1 MRFMMI
7 VIPKGYD
14 TAPADAMPDP
24 ETVGEMDK
32 YNNALLEAG
41 VVLAMEGLH
50 PPSTGVRVTF
60 PGGKPQVKDGPF
72 PEAKEVVGGFWLIDV
87 KSKAEAIQWAKRIP
101 GGDDMTVEVRQ
112 VQEWEDFTPE
122 VQAAAKHE
130 PKIRKALEKK
140 RKAAAKKK
148 TKKAVKKS
156 AKLKQKK

>member
-7 VIPKGYD
+7 VIPKGYES
-14 TAPADAMPDP
+14 APADAMPDA
-24 ETVGEMDK
+24 ETVGEMDR
-32 YNNALLEAG
+32 YNNELLKAG

-60 PGGKPQVKDGPF
+60 PGGKPVVKDGPF

-87 KSKAEAIQWAKRIP
+87 KSKAEAIKWARKCP
-101 GGDDMTVEVRQ
+101 GGDDMTLEVRQ

-140 RKAAAKKK
+140 RKAGAK
-148 TKKAVKKS
+148 KKS
-156 AKLKQKK
+156 AKTSVKK

>member
-32 YNNALLEAG
+32 YNNALMKAG
-41 VVLAMEGLH
+41 IVLAMEGLH

-60 PGGKPQVKDGPF
+60 PDGKPAVKDGPF

-87 KSKAEAIQWAKRIP
+87 KSKAEAIKWAKKCP
-101 GGDDMTVEVRQ
+101 GGDDMTLEVRQ

-122 VQAAAKHE
+122 VQAAAPNE
-130 PKIRKALEKK
+130 PAIRKALEKK
-140 RKAAAKKK
+140 KAGAKKK
-148 TKKAVKKS
+148 
-156 AKLKQKK
+156 